1 MAKIERK
8 SMAKVTTNQAIFAMM
23 AGKSMAENCRIF
35 VTIAKKARKAMA
47 KN

>member
-8 SMAKVTTNQAIFAMM
+8 SMAKVTKKPVIFAMM
-23 AGKSMAENCRIF
+23 AGKSMAEIVAIF
-35 VTIAKKARKAMA
+35 VTISKRERKAMA